1 MQAKICSDYIKA
13 KIIKKCIAIIMPF
26 LILIIN
32 YFLKKNATSTVNSMM
47 IDRKSEQISILQT
60 MIFILTFLNQ
70 GIVLLLINTYFG
82 LPPPLDVMDGDYTDF
97 SDMWFRNLSI
107 YFITPMMLTI
117 FMPMI
122 TNFINWAWFEYF
134 GMID

>member
-13 KIIKKCIAIIMPF
+13 KIIKKCIAIVMPF

-32 YFLKKNATSTVNSMM
+32 YFLKKNAISTVNSMM

-82 LPPPLDVMDGDYTDF
+82 LPPPFDVMDGDYTDF

-117 FMPMI
+117 FMPLI

-134 GMID
+134 GMLD